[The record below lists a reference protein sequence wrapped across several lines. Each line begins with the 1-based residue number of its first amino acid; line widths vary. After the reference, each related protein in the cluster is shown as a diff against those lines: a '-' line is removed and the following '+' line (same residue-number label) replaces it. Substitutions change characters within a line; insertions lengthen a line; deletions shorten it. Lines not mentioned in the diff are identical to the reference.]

1 VTRMVVLTPSFGP
14 DFELCAELN
23 RSVLAFSPDDVHHR
37 LIVPERD
44 VPVFRRL
51 ANDRT
56 EIRTEAEFL
65 PRTFV
70 RAPWVNM
77 TINLRRPFPP
87 VRGWILQQVLKLAA
101 AAEADADVVLL
112 VDSDIEFVRPFS
124 ADTFIR
130 DGIVRFYRLPDE
142 VDERLPRHVLWH
154 KGARTLL
161 GLPAASPPM
170 PDYVSSLLAWDPAI
184 VRQLLDRV
192 ETITRRP
199 WADAIASQLHF
210 SEWTLYGVFVDN
222 VLGGKATDFSA
233 PTSLCHALWDTVPL
247 DAGTVDAFV
256 AGMADDDVAVMISA
270 KTHTPLS
277 IRRAASAAMRRD
289 ASNEAH
295 PPKE

>member
-14 DFELCAELN
+14 DFELCADLN
-23 RSVLAFSPDDVHHR
+23 RSVLAFSPNDVRHR
-37 LIVPERD
+37 IIVPKQD
-44 VPVFRRL
+44 LPKFGQL

-56 EIRTEAEFL
+56 DIRTEAEYL

-70 RAPWVNM
+70 RAPLVNM
-77 TINLRRPFPP
+77 TLNLRRPFPP

-101 AAEADADVVLL
+101 AADADADVVLL

-124 ADTFIR
+124 ADTFVR
-130 DGIVRFYRLPDE
+130 DGIVRFYRLPNG

-154 KGARTLL
+154 KGARNLL
-161 GLPAASPPM
+161 GLPEQPPPL

-192 ETITRRP
+192 EKTTGRR
-199 WADAIASQLHF
+199 WADAVASQLHF

-222 VLGGKATDFSA
+222 VLPGKATEFSTA
-233 PTSLCHALWDTVPL
+233 TSLCHALWDTVPL
-247 DAGTVDAFV
+247 DADTLDGFV

-277 IRRAASAAMRRD
+277 IRRAASAAMRD
-289 ASNEAH
+289 IASMQARH
-295 PPKE
+295 PKE